1 LYHILVLLVLF
12 GREQRDGL
20 GHHIHGS
27 VGIFGHDT
35 LAGHPEQPVC
45 VRHCPRMLSYT
56 AKASL
61 RFIEW
66 SRPEYPAASVDA
78 VSSAKYCSTF
88 QVQIEKWTGTTVASL
103 SRKLGLIMGV
113 SGLAFALV
121 SCSFIVWYEAQ
132 SSKQEI
138 LEKVSEIAATASN
151 PAADAIFYMNDR
163 SGEIILTGLLSHDFI
178 IEAKLYDDRGELFV
192 DAASQYRPKKQ
203 QRALYRWTMRQLAF
217 PQHYSITL
225 NKPSAKERISFGRL
239 ELTLDSS
246 SYYNN
251 LITTTTQLLFFYF
264 LFSLTFSIIIYV
276 SVHRMITRPLARFS
290 NQIEQSLTVEEDLG
304 QPVTGFDRRNDE
316 IGELAQV
323 YNRLIVGMA
332 ERKQLEE
339 QLRQAQKMDAVG
351 QLTGGVAHDFNN
363 VLAVILGNLGLAQS
377 KLEAGSDLAKF
388 LTPAVA
394 ATERGATLT
403 HRLLAFARK
412 QTLEVQDIDVGVL
425 LDGMDDMLRRSLGED
440 IEIEV
445 DKAAALWPCEV
456 DPGQLEQALLNLAI
470 NARDAMPEGGRLI
483 LETSNTQLDESYAA
497 EHVEVVPGDY
507 VLLAVSDSG
516 SGMTPEIQEQ
526 IFDPFFTTKEVGK
539 GTGLGLS
546 MVFGFV
552 KQSGGHIAV
561 YSEPGEGT
569 TFKLYLPRSGAEA
582 AAPLAAV
589 TAAAPLGKPGET
601 VLVVEDDADLRNLVE
616 VMLEDLGYAAF
627 MAGSGAEALEILST
641 APRVDL
647 LLTDVMLPGGMSGP
661 ALVKAAL
668 RDRAALKVLYM
679 SGYTQNAIAN
689 KGRLDPGVELLP
701 KPFTVED
708 LGRKVRAVLD
718 G

>member
-1 LYHILVLLVLF
+1 
-12 GREQRDGL
+12 
-20 GHHIHGS
+20 
-27 VGIFGHDT
+27 
-35 LAGHPEQPVC
+35 
-45 VRHCPRMLSYT
+45 
-56 AKASL
+56 
-61 RFIEW
+61 
-66 SRPEYPAASVDA
+66 
-78 VSSAKYCSTF
+78 
-88 QVQIEKWTGTTVASL
+88 
-103 SRKLGLIMGV
+103 
-113 SGLAFALV
+113 
-121 SCSFIVWYEAQ
+121 
-132 SSKQEI
+132 
-138 LEKVSEIAATASN
+138 
-151 PAADAIFYMNDR
+151 
-163 SGEIILTGLLSHDFI
+163 
-178 IEAKLYDDRGELFV
+178 
-192 DAASQYRPKKQ
+192 
-203 QRALYRWTMRQLAF
+203 
-217 PQHYSITL
+217 
-225 NKPSAKERISFGRL
+225 
-239 ELTLDSS
+239 
-246 SYYNN
+246 
-251 LITTTTQLLFFYF
+251 
-264 LFSLTFSIIIYV
+264 
-276 SVHRMITRPLARFS
+276 
-290 NQIEQSLTVEEDLG
+290 
-304 QPVTGFDRRNDE
+304 
-316 IGELAQV
+316 
-323 YNRLIVGMA
+323 
-332 ERKQLEE
+332 
-339 QLRQAQKMDAVG
+339 
-351 QLTGGVAHDFNN
+351 
-363 VLAVILGNLGLAQS
+363 
-377 KLEAGSDLAKF
+377 
-388 LTPAVA
+388 
-394 ATERGATLT
+394 TERGATLT